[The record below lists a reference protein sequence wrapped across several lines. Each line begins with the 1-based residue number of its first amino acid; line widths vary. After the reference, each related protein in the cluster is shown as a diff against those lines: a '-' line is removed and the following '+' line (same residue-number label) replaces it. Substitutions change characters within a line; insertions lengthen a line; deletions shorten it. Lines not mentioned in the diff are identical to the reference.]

1 MAFKIFKP
9 ESPLMITMTQIT
21 DVIFLSLFWLL
32 GCIPVVTAGASFAAL
47 YDTVYRTFRKGE
59 KNSWSRFWQVYS
71 REWKAGILP
80 TAVFAVLLWMV
91 LQLVIFFWNQAVAG
105 TVNWMVFSAVAFVGV
120 MLLGMLSVLFPT
132 MSRFENRIGI
142 LLKNTLLLALSNLP
156 RTIALGFL
164 NAVTVFVCAKLVV
177 PLFILPALSALI
189 GSLFLEPM
197 FKPYMSEELAL
208 TDAAE

>member
-47 YDTVYRTFRKGE
+47 YDTVYRTFREGE

-80 TAVFAVLLWMV
+80 GETKDGKAGSSADAVAACAHAVGGYDAVFKRPCDHDGENAQPAAAGVDDVVFLIQTERFLR
-91 LQLVIFFWNQAVAG
+91 LADFAHLGAKQRNIPQRHGQNQRKFG
-105 TVNWMVFSAVAFVGV
+105 
-120 MLLGMLSVLFPT
+120 
-132 MSRFENRIGI
+132 
-142 LLKNTLLLALSNLP
+142 
-156 RTIALGFL
+156 
-164 NAVTVFVCAKLVV
+164 
-177 PLFILPALSALI
+177 
-189 GSLFLEPM
+189 
-197 FKPYMSEELAL
+197 
-208 TDAAE
+208 

>member
-80 TAVFAVLLWMV
+80 TAVFAVLLWTV
-91 LQLVIFFWNQAVAG
+91 LQLVISFWNQAVAG

-142 LLKNTLLLALSNLP
+142 LLKNTLLLALANLP

-164 NAVTVFVCAKLVV
+164 NAVTVFACAKLVV

>member
-1 MAFKIFKP
+1 M
-9 ESPLMITMTQIT
+9 
-21 DVIFLSLFWLL
+21 
-32 GCIPVVTAGASFAAL
+32 VTAGASFAAL
-47 YDTVYRTFRKGE
+47 YDTAYRTFRKGE
-59 KNSWSRFWQVYS
+59 KNSWSHFWTVYR

-80 TAVFAVLLWMV
+80 TAVFAVLLWTV
-91 LQLVIFFWNQAVAG
+91 LQLVISFWNQAVAG

-132 MSRFENRIGI
+132 MSRFENRFGV
-142 LLKNTLLLALSNLP
+142 LLKNTLLLALANLP

-177 PLFILPALSALI
+177 PLFILPALAALI

-197 FKPYMSEELAL
+197 FKPYMPEQPAL

>member
-47 YDTVYRTFRKGE
+47 YDAVYRTFRKGE

-80 TAVFAVLLWMV
+80 TAVFAVLLWTV
-91 LQLVIFFWNQAVAG
+91 LQLVISFWNQAVAG

-142 LLKNTLLLALSNLP
+142 LLKNTLLLALANLP

>member
-80 TAVFAVLLWMV
+80 TAVFAVLLWTV
-91 LQLVIFFWNQAVAG
+91 LQLVISFWNQAVAG

-142 LLKNTLLLALSNLP
+142 LLKNTLLLALANLP